1 MTVFRTEQAQKVY
14 DASQQGGYNVEK
26 LKTTE
31 YNGRVRLFHGH
42 FEAQGAVAAGDTLEV
57 IPVPSGKILPIS
69 TIVSTEAVASGV
81 KLGYA
86 EYVDDD
92 GNKVVADD
100 DAFITGGTLG
110 ANTALALNTLELKG
124 KAMITATGLALAK
137 GDKVDVYIYCVVD

>member
-1 MTVFRTEQAQKVY
+1 M
-14 DASQQGGYNVEK
+14 
-26 LKTTE
+26 
-31 YNGRVRLFHGH
+31 
-42 FEAQGAVAAGDTLEV
+42 

-69 TIVSTEAVASGV
+69 TIVSTEAVASSV

-100 DAFITGGTLG
+100 DAFITGGTLE

-124 KAMITATGLALAK
+124 KAMITATGLVLAK
-137 GDKVDVYIYCVVD
+137 GNKVDVYIYCVVD

>member
-14 DASQQGGYNVEK
+14 GSSQQGGYHVEK

-31 YNGRVRLFHGH
+31 YNGRVRLFYGH
-42 FEAQGAVAAGDTLEV
+42 FEAQGTVSAGDTLEI

-69 TIVSTEAVASGV
+69 TIVSTKAVASGV

-86 EYVDDD
+86 EYIDDD

-100 DAFITGGTLG
+100 DAFLTNGTLE
-110 ANTALALNTLELKG
+110 ADKALELKTLDIKG

-137 GDKVDVYIYCVVD
+137 DDKVDVYIYCVVD